1 MEKKE
6 VRTISVMFNFG
17 SYAKV
22 GVKMIEGK
30 AFEDCIRARSKSI
43 VAYYNDDTKQ
53 WKDL

>member
-6 VRTISVMFNFG
+6 VRTIYVMFNFG

-22 GVKMIEGK
+22 GVEMIEGK
-30 AFEDCIRARSKSI
+30 TFEDCIRARSKRI
-43 VAYYNDDTKQ
+43 VSYYNDNTKQ